1 MPEMFLVKGD
11 IVWYHIVTAAAVALE
26 GYNLRQVV
34 KNRKQTFMVG
44 WHIIYIDFF
53 CIRQRIT

>member
-1 MPEMFLVKGD
+1 MFLVKGD

-44 WHIIYIDFF
+44 WHIIYIHFF